1 MSDKV
6 LDLLDNMIIQPDAVT
21 LTIIFNACAEVN
33 DDRAKKIG
41 NKLLDQM
48 PNDFRNNTI
57 LLNSAIHMLM
67 SFGDVKSAEKLFESI
82 KKTDVISYGA
92 MMKGNHL

>member
-6 LDLLDNMIIQPDAVT
+6 FDLLDKMIIQPDAVT
-21 LTIIFNACAEVN
+21 LTIIFNACAQVN
-33 DDRAKKIG
+33 DDRARKIG
-41 NKLLDQM
+41 YKLLDQM
-48 PNDFRNNTI
+48 ATDFRNNTN

-67 SFGDVKSAEKLFESI
+67 RFGDVKCAERLFESI

>member
-1 MSDKV
+1 M
-6 LDLLDNMIIQPDAVT
+6 AT
-21 LTIIFNACAEVN
+21 
-33 DDRAKKIG
+33 
-41 NKLLDQM
+41 
-48 PNDFRNNTI
+48 DFRNNTN

-67 SFGDVKSAEKLFESI
+67 RFGDVKCAERLFESI

>member
-6 LDLLDNMIIQPDAVT
+6 LDLLDKMIIQPDVVT
-21 LTIIFNACAEVN
+21 LTIILNACAQVN
-33 DDRAKKIG
+33 DDRARKIG
-41 NKLLDQM
+41 NKLLNQM
-48 PNDFRNNTI
+48 PNDFRNDTI

-67 SFGDVKSAEKLFESI
+67 RFGNVKSPEQLFESI